1 MITSITIIIIE
12 YIYEKTDLQKLTFSY
27 TLHFCKATLKKNNV
41 SFTNYISNIQ
51 LYHIGTNNFLTK

>member
-12 YIYEKTDLQKLTFSY
+12 YIYEKTDLQKLTFSN

-41 SFTNYISNIQ
+41 SFINYISNIQ
-51 LYHIGTNNFLTK
+51 LYHIGTNNFFTK